1 MLSCEIVSVGTELLL
16 GDIVDTNASYLSRE
30 LAAMGIAV
38 LHRDTVGDNPARL
51 RETVELAR
59 SRSDIVLLTGGLGPT
74 ADDITKEICADVM
87 GFTLVRNDEAEAAM
101 RAFFKTR
108 GRPMPESN
116 LKQADVPQGGTVFQ
130 NDHGTAPGM
139 AMERRGKCVILLP
152 GPPHEMQAMWTDK
165 VKPFLAAKTTGVI
178 VSHTV
183 RTMGIGESDMA
194 ERVAPL
200 LEGGNPTV
208 APYAKQG
215 EALLRVTARA
225 DTKAQAEK
233 LMEPVLS
240 EIRSILGDF
249 IYGVDVEDIQHA
261 VVQALREKNLHVATA
276 ESCTAG
282 YISKRITEVAGASD
296 VFACGLVTYSDDM
309 KEKLLGVRHETLL
322 QHGAVSAETA
332 TEMAV
337 GAKRVSGADVAVAV
351 TGVAGPGCSENKP
364 VGLVY
369 IGIADRDGVRAVRFE
384 TGRRD
389 REFNRYVTASRALHL
404 VWQSIQ
410 NY

>member
-1 MLSCEIVSVGTELLL
+1 MISCEIVSVGTELLL
-16 GDIVDTNASYLSRE
+16 GDIVDTNAPYLSRE

-38 LHRDTVGDNPARL
+38 LHRSTVGDNAGRL
-51 RETVELAR
+51 RDTVELAL

-74 ADDITKEICADVM
+74 ADDITKEVCAQVM
-87 GFTLVRNDEAEAAM
+87 GYALVRDAESEAAM
-101 RAFFKTR
+101 RAFFQTR
-108 GRPMPESN
+108 GRVMPESN
-116 LKQADVPQGGTVFQ
+116 LKQADVPQGGIVFR
-130 NDHGTAPGM
+130 NDHGTAPGV
-139 AMERRGKCVILLP
+139 AMERDGKCVILLP
-152 GPPHEMQAMWTDK
+152 GPPNEMRAMFADK
-165 VKPFLAAKTTGVI
+165 VKPYLAAKTAGVI

-200 LEGGNPTV
+200 LAGSNPTV

-215 EALLRVTARA
+215 EALLRVTAYA
-225 DTKAQAEK
+225 DTKAQAEERI
-233 LMEPVLS
+233 EPVLD
-240 EIRSILGDF
+240 EIRSILGAY
-249 IYGVDVEDIQHA
+249 IYGIDVEDIQHA
-261 VVQALREKNLHVATA
+261 VVQALLEKKLHVATA

-282 YISKRITEVAGASD
+282 YIAKRITEVAGASD
-296 VFACGLVTYSDDM
+296 VFACGLVTYSNDM

-322 QHGAVSAETA
+322 RFGAVSAETA
-332 TEMAV
+332 AEMAA

-369 IGIADRDGVRAVRFE
+369 IGIADRGGVRTVRFE
-384 TGRRD
+384 TGRKD

>member
-1 MLSCEIVSVGTELLL
+1 MLCCEIVSVGTELLL
-16 GDIVDTNASYLSRE
+16 GDILDTNAQYLSKE
-30 LAAMGIAV
+30 LASMGIAV
-38 LHRDTVGDNPARL
+38 LHRSTVGDNPERL
-51 RETVELAR
+51 RQTVELAL

-74 ADDITKEICADVM
+74 ADDITKEVCADVM
-87 GFTLVRNDEAEAAM
+87 GFALVRNDEAEEAM

-116 LKQADVPQGGTVFQ
+116 LKQADVPQGGIVFQ
-130 NDHGTAPGM
+130 NDNGTAPGM
-139 AMERRGKCVILLP
+139 AMEKDGKSVILLP
-152 GPPHEMQAMWTDK
+152 GPPNEMRAMFADK
-165 VKPFLAAKTTGVI
+165 VKPYLAAGTTGVI

-200 LEGGNPTV
+200 LRLSNPTV

-215 EALLRVTARA
+215 EALLRVTAYA
-225 DTKAQAEK
+225 DTQEEAEK
-233 LMEPVLS
+233 RMAPILS
-240 EIRSILGDF
+240 QIRGILGEY

-261 VVQALREKNLHVATA
+261 VVQALLAKKLRVATA

-282 YISKRITEVAGASD
+282 YIAKRLTEVAGASD
-296 VFACGLVTYSDDM
+296 VFDCGLVTYSNDM
-309 KEKLLGVRHETLL
+309 KEKLLGVRHETLAR
-322 QHGAVSAETA
+322 HGAVSAETA
-332 TEMAV
+332 TEMAA

-369 IGIADRDGVRAVRFE
+369 IGIADRDGARAVRFE

-410 NY
+410 KY

>member
-16 GDIVDTNASYLSRE
+16 GDIVDTNAQYLSRE

-38 LHRDTVGDNPARL
+38 LHRGTVGDNAERL
-51 RETVELAR
+51 RGAVELAL
-59 SRSDIVLLTGGLGPT
+59 SRSDVVLLTGGLGPT
-74 ADDITKEICADVM
+74 ADDITKEVCAQVM
-87 GFTLVRNDEAEAAM
+87 GYALVRDGEAEDAM

-116 LKQADVPQGGTVFQ
+116 LKQADVPQGGIVFH

-139 AMERRGKCVILLP
+139 AMERDGKSVILLP
-152 GPPHEMQAMWTDK
+152 GPPNEMRAMFTDK
-165 VKPFLAAKTTGVI
+165 VKPYLAAKTTGVI

-183 RTMGIGESDMA
+183 RTMGVGESDMA

-200 LEGGNPTV
+200 LEGSNPTV

-215 EALLRVTARA
+215 EALLRVTAHA
-225 DTKAQAEK
+225 DTKEQAEK
-233 LMEPVLS
+233 LIEPVLS
-240 EIRSILGDF
+240 QIRSILGDY
-249 IYGVDVEDIQHA
+249 IYGIDVEDIQHA
-261 VVQALREKNLHVATA
+261 VVQALLRKKLHVATA

-296 VFACGLVTYSDDM
+296 VFACGLVTYSNDM
-309 KEKLLGVRHETLL
+309 KEKLLGVRHETL
-322 QHGAVSAETA
+322 QRYGAVSAETA
-332 TEMAV
+332 AEMAA
-337 GAKRVSGADVAVAV
+337 GARRVSGADIAVAV

-364 VGLVY
+364 VGLVWF
-369 IGIADRDGVRAVRFE
+369 GIADRSGVRTVRFE
-384 TGRRD
+384 TGRKD

>member
-38 LHRDTVGDNPARL
+38 LHRSTVGDNASRL
-51 RETVELAR
+51 RGTVELAL

-74 ADDITKEICADVM
+74 ADDITKEVCADVM
-87 GFTLVRNDEAEAAM
+87 GFTLVRNAEAESAM
-101 RAFFKTR
+101 RAFFRTR

-116 LKQADVPQGGTVFQ
+116 LKQADVPQGGIVFQ

-152 GPPHEMQAMWTDK
+152 GPPHEMRAMFTDK
-165 VKPFLAAKTTGVI
+165 VKPYLAAKTTGVI

-183 RTMGIGESDMA
+183 RTMGVGESDMA

-200 LEGGNPTV
+200 LAGSNPTV

-215 EALLRVTARA
+215 EALLRVTAHA
-225 DTKAQAEK
+225 DTREQAEK
-233 LMEPVLS
+233 LMEPVLR
-240 EIRSILGDF
+240 EIRSVLGEF
-249 IYGVDVEDIQHA
+249 IYGIDVEDIQHA
-261 VVQALREKNLHVATA
+261 VVQALLLKKLHVATA

-296 VFACGLVTYSDDM
+296 VFACGFVTYSNDM

-322 QHGAVSAETA
+322 RHGAVSAETA
-332 TEMAV
+332 TEMAA
-337 GAKRVSGADVAVAV
+337 GAKRVSGADIAVAV

-369 IGIADRDGVRAVRFE
+369 IGIADRSGVRAVRFE
-384 TGRRD
+384 TGRKD

>member
-1 MLSCEIVSVGTELLL
+1 MISCEIVSVGTELLL
-16 GDIVDTNASYLSRE
+16 GDIVDTNAQFLSKE
-30 LAAMGIAV
+30 LALMGIAV
-38 LHRDTVGDNPARL
+38 LRRSTVGDNAGRL
-51 RETVELAR
+51 RETVDLAL
-59 SRSDIVLLTGGLGPT
+59 SRSDVVLLTGGLGPT
-74 ADDITKEICADVM
+74 ADDITKEVCADLM
-87 GFTLVRNDEAEAAM
+87 GFALVRDDESETAM

-108 GRPMPESN
+108 GRPMPDSN
-116 LKQADVPQGGTVFQ
+116 LKQADVPQGGIVFR

-139 AMERRGKCVILLP
+139 AMEKDGKCVVLLP
-152 GPPHEMQAMWTDK
+152 GPPNEMRAMFTDK
-165 VKPFLAAKTTGVI
+165 VKPYLAAKTTGVI

-215 EALLRVTARA
+215 EALLRVTAYA
-225 DTKAQAEK
+225 DTKAQAEQ
-233 LMEPVLS
+233 LMAPTLC
-240 EIRSILGDF
+240 EIRAILGEY

-261 VVQALREKNLHVATA
+261 VVQALAAKKLHVATA

-282 YISKRITEVAGASD
+282 YIAKRLTEVAGASD
-296 VFACGLVTYSDDM
+296 VFGCGLVTYSNEM
-309 KEKLLGVRHETLL
+309 KEKLLGVRHETL
-322 QHGAVSAETA
+322 QRYGAVSVETA
-332 TEMAV
+332 TEMAA
-337 GAKRVSGADVAVAV
+337 GAKRVSGAEIAVAV

-384 TGRRD
+384 TGRKD

-410 NY
+410 KY

>member
-1 MLSCEIVSVGTELLL
+1 MLFCEIVSVGTELLL
-16 GDIVDTNASYLSRE
+16 GDILDTNAQYLSAE

-38 LHRDTVGDNPARL
+38 QHRSTVGDNAARL
-51 RETVELAR
+51 RETVELAL
-59 SRSDIVLLTGGLGPT
+59 SRNDIVLLTGGLGPT
-74 ADDITKEICADVM
+74 ADDITKEVCAQVM
-87 GFTLVRNDEAEAAM
+87 GFALVRNDEAEQAM

-130 NDHGTAPGM
+130 NANGTAPGM
-139 AMERRGKCVILLP
+139 AMERGGKCVILLP
-152 GPPHEMQAMWTDK
+152 GPPNEMRAMFDCQ

-183 RTMGIGESDMA
+183 RTMGVGESDMA

-200 LEGGNPTV
+200 LSGSNPTV

-215 EALLRVTARA
+215 EALLRVTAHA
-225 DTKAQAEK
+225 DTAAQAEA
-233 LMEPVLS
+233 LMAPVLAQ
-240 EIRSILGDF
+240 IRDVLGTY
-249 IYGVDVEDIQHA
+249 IYGIDVEDIQHA
-261 VVQALREKNLHVATA
+261 VVQALAEKKLHVATA

-296 VFACGLVTYSDDM
+296 VFACGFVTYSNEM

-322 QHGAVSAETA
+322 RYGAVSAGTA
-332 TEMAV
+332 EEMAA
-337 GAKRVSGADVAVAV
+337 GAKRVSGADIAVAV

-364 VGLVY
+364 VGLAY

-384 TGRRD
+384 TGRKD
-389 REFNRYVTASRALHL
+389 REFNRYVTASHALHL
-404 VWQSIQ
+404 VWKSIQ

>member
-1 MLSCEIVSVGTELLL
+1 MLFCEIVSVGTELLL
-16 GDIVDTNASYLSRE
+16 GDILDTNAQYLSAE

-38 LHRDTVGDNPARL
+38 QHRSTVGDNAARL
-51 RETVELAR
+51 RETVELAL

-74 ADDITKEICADVM
+74 ADDITKEVCAQVM
-87 GFTLVRNDEAEAAM
+87 GFALVRNGEAEQAM

-116 LKQADVPQGGTVFQ
+116 LKQTDVPQGGTVFQ
-130 NDHGTAPGM
+130 NANGTAPGM
-139 AMERRGKCVILLP
+139 AMERGGKCVILLP
-152 GPPHEMQAMWTDK
+152 GPPNEMRAMFDCQ

-183 RTMGIGESDMA
+183 RTMGVGESDMA

-200 LEGGNPTV
+200 LSGSNPTV

-215 EALLRVTARA
+215 EALLRVTAHA
-225 DTKAQAEK
+225 DTAAQAEA
-233 LMEPVLS
+233 LMAPVLAQ
-240 EIRSILGDF
+240 IRDVLGTY
-249 IYGVDVEDIQHA
+249 IYGIDVEDIQHA
-261 VVQALREKNLHVATA
+261 VVQVLAEKKLHVATA

-296 VFACGLVTYSDDM
+296 VFACGFVTYSNEM

-322 QHGAVSAETA
+322 RYGAVSAGTA
-332 TEMAV
+332 EEMAA
-337 GAKRVSGADVAVAV
+337 GAKRVSGADIAVAV

-364 VGLVY
+364 VGLAY

-384 TGRRD
+384 TGRKD
-389 REFNRYVTASRALHL
+389 REFNRYVTASHALHL
-404 VWQSIQ
+404 VWKSIQ

>member
-1 MLSCEIVSVGTELLL
+1 MLCCEIVSVGTELLL
-16 GDIVDTNASYLSRE
+16 GDIVDTNAQYLSKE

-38 LHRDTVGDNPARL
+38 LHRSTVGDNAGRL
-51 RETVELAR
+51 RAAVELAL
-59 SRSDIVLLTGGLGPT
+59 SRSDAVLLTGGLGPT
-74 ADDITKEICADVM
+74 ADDITKEVCADVM
-87 GFTLVRNDEAEAAM
+87 GFALERNDEAERAM
-101 RAFFKTR
+101 RVFFQTR

-116 LKQADVPQGGTVFQ
+116 LKQADVPKGGIVFQ
-130 NDHGTAPGM
+130 NDHGTAPGV
-139 AMERRGKCVILLP
+139 AMERNGKSVILLP
-152 GPPHEMQAMWTDK
+152 GPPNEMHAMFEDK
-165 VKPFLAAKTTGVI
+165 VKPYLAAKTTGVI

-194 ERVAPL
+194 QRVAPL

-225 DTKAQAEK
+225 DTKAQAER

-240 EIRSILGDF
+240 QIRSILGDF
-249 IYGVDVEDIQHA
+249 IYGIDVEDIQHA
-261 VVQALREKNLHVATA
+261 VVQALLAKKLHVATA

-282 YISKRITEVAGASD
+282 YIAKRITEVAGASD
-296 VFACGLVTYSDDM
+296 VFNCGLVTYSNEM

-322 QHGAVSAETA
+322 KYGAVSAETA
-332 TEMAV
+332 VEMAA
-337 GAKRVSGADVAVAV
+337 GAKRVSGADIAVAA

-364 VGLVY
+364 VGLVF
-369 IGIADRDGVRAVRFE
+369 IGIADCSGARAVRFE

-410 NY
+410 KY